1 MGGGGWGR
9 EGELAFPPL
18 GQTKGNIWILFVW
31 KKIENKAVFSLV
43 FSRGEGKSVTKRD
56 FFFLIFFLAYEGNCC
71 RE

>member
-1 MGGGGWGR
+1 MGGGGWER

-43 FSRGEGKSVTKRD
+43 LVEVKGNLLQKGI
-56 FFFLIFFLAYEGNCC
+56 FFFISHFFSSL
-71 RE
+71 